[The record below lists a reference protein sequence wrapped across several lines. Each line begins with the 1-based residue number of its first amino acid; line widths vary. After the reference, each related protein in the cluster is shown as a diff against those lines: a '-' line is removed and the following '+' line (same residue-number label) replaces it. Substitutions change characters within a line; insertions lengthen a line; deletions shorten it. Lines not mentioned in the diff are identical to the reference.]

1 MKRWITMVFGLVL
14 ATGAVGAK
22 AGTFNA
28 GELLFAQ
35 PSWDYS
41 PSAMI
46 DLDGKEKV
54 WWCGGNAGTDTVKY
68 RERVPGGAWTEPQ
81 IVLRSNRVTPG
92 ATPIAWEGVFTCDPT
107 VVRGNWTVGGISY
120 GYAMYYTTNWPV
132 DGRGNSV
139 GVAFSTDGLHWNKW
153 PDPVIHDADT
163 SAYGTGQSVAWS
175 SDGGSGV
182 RTVYSYV
189 DDSGVPAY
197 FYREATD
204 GIHFGPRRSISTA
217 GLTLN
222 GVPGVSHANPAIAFA
237 PSVQNGHYYYYMA
250 NVCETYADSSFG
262 PNFPEWGTAKGVCL
276 YRAEGD
282 DIFTGSWTR
291 VLDSA
296 HIKPV
301 EVEPGFRTNLYG
313 YLDQAKVNV
322 YFGCSGDGEPS
333 TWEICWAEGDFP

>member
-1 MKRWITMVFGLVL
+1 
-14 ATGAVGAK
+14 
-22 AGTFNA
+22 
-28 GELLFAQ
+28 
-35 PSWDYS
+35 
-41 PSAMI
+41 MI

-54 WWCGGNAGTDTVKY
+54 WWCGGDAGTDTVKY
-68 RERVPGGAWTEPQ
+68 RERAPGGAWSEPQ
-81 IVLRSNRVTPG
+81 IVLRSNAMTPG
-92 ATPIAWEGVFTCDPT
+92 ATPLEWEGVFTCDPT
-107 VVRGNWTVGGISY
+107 VVRGNWVVGGTSY

-163 SAYGTGQSVAWS
+163 TAYGTGQSVAWS
-175 SDGGSGV
+175 SDAGSGV
-182 RTVYSYV
+182 RTVYTYV
-189 DDSGVPAY
+189 DDTGVPVY
-197 FYREATD
+197 YYREAPD
-204 GIHFGPRRSISTA
+204 RIHFGPRRQLSTA

-222 GVPGVSHANPAIAFA
+222 GVQGISHGNPAIAFA
-237 PSVQNGHYYYYMA
+237 PSVQGGHYFYYMA
-250 NVCETYADSSFG
+250 SVCETYSDG
-262 PNFPEWGTAKGVCL
+262 PSGPIFPEWGTAKGVCL

-301 EVEPGFRTNLYG
+301 EVEPGFRTNPFG
-313 YLDQAKVNV
+313 YLDESKVNV
-322 YFGCSGDGEPS
+322 YFGCSGDGNPS